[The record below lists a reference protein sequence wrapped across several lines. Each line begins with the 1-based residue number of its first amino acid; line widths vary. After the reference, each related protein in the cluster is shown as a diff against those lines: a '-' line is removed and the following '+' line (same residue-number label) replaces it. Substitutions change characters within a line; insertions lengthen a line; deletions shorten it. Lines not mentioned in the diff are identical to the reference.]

1 MHQKKRI
8 RTLFLSAWYP
18 NREDAMVG
26 LFVRKHAE
34 AVALQND
41 VTVLYLHAD
50 PQISKFEIIK
60 QNINEHLHEIIVYYP
75 NHIRGTVG
83 KFFKIIN
90 YFRANRLGN
99 REVKKDFRPDI
110 VHVNVLTRT
119 GLLAYWLKLTQG
131 IPYVITE
138 HWSRYF
144 SDRNSY
150 HGFFRKVLTK
160 LIVKSASAVLP
171 VSEGL
176 KKAMKS
182 HKLHNPNYQ
191 VVNNVVDDFFFE
203 KINQPAHNKI
213 KQILHVSCFDDQVK
227 NISGIL
233 RATKSLSL
241 IRNDF
246 NLVIVGTGPDYD
258 KIKSYADDLK
268 FPQDMILFTGE
279 LTPKEVATQFHQ
291 ADFFVLFSNYEN
303 SPVVI
308 SESLASGKPVI
319 STDVGGIAEH
329 VNQTNGILIPVG
341 DENALLNAILH
352 MLENHQS
359 YDAENTQG
367 IAKQKFSYKSVS
379 NEINKIYSDIIYE
392 V

>member
-150 HGFFRKVLTK
+150 HGFFQ
-160 LIVKSASAVLP
+160 KSIDQIDSQI
-171 VSEGL
+171 SKCSFTRFGRI
-176 KKAMKS
+176 KKS
-182 HKLHNPNYQ
+182 HEISQ
-191 VVNNVVDDFFFE
+191 TS
-203 KINQPAHNKI
+203 QP
-213 KQILHVSCFDDQVK
+213 
-227 NISGIL
+227 
-233 RATKSLSL
+233 
-241 IRNDF
+241 
-246 NLVIVGTGPDYD
+246 
-258 KIKSYADDLK
+258 
-268 FPQDMILFTGE
+268 
-279 LTPKEVATQFHQ
+279 
-291 ADFFVLFSNYEN
+291 
-303 SPVVI
+303 
-308 SESLASGKPVI
+308 
-319 STDVGGIAEH
+319 
-329 VNQTNGILIPVG
+329 
-341 DENALLNAILH
+341 
-352 MLENHQS
+352 
-359 YDAENTQG
+359 
-367 IAKQKFSYKSVS
+367 
-379 NEINKIYSDIIYE
+379 
-392 V
+392 